1 MIQHYFKIAFR
12 NILKY
17 KAQSIISILGLA
29 VGFTCFALATLWIH
43 YEMTYDDFHEGADRI
58 YFVGRKNLVENE
70 NTIFASSRLPY
81 AVHKQLKLDFPEI
94 ESSCVWDYG
103 RMQIDSIQ
111 APDVSLARI
120 DSSFIK
126 MFNVKI
132 QEGSSVDFLYFPDK
146 VAITEEAAI
155 KLYGHTSVIGKK
167 VNEPIEPP

>member
-81 AVHKQLKLDFPEI
+81 AVHKQLKLDFSGNRI
-94 ESSCVWDYG
+94 IMRMGLWQNANRQYSSSGCLPCPY
-103 RMQIDSIQ
+103 R
-111 APDVSLARI
+111 L
-120 DSSFIK
+120 FLHK
-126 MFNVKI
+126 NV
-132 QEGSSVDFLYFPDK
+132 
-146 VAITEEAAI
+146 
-155 KLYGHTSVIGKK
+155 
-167 VNEPIEPP
+167 

>member
-29 VGFTCFALATLWIH
+29 IGFTCFALATLWIH

-70 NTIFASSRLPY
+70 NTVFASSRLPY

-94 ESSCVWDYG
+94 ESSCVWNHD
-103 RMQIDSIQ
+103 RIQIDSTQ
-111 APDVSLARI
+111 ALNAFLARI
-120 DSSFIK
+120 DSSFI
-126 MFNVKI
+126 NLN
-132 QEGSSVDFLYFPDK
+132 SATL
-146 VAITEEAAI
+146 
-155 KLYGHTSVIGKK
+155 
-167 VNEPIEPP
+167 